1 MRVRNKNVATRKG
14 KKKKTKKTSV
24 SQLQKQKKK
33 ENTVQCREMEVPR
46 GMPPQES
53 NVQRPEELLLSFF
66 LLKCRERE
74 EKRRRKNRRVR
85 YGTELTLLQ
94 HHSASRGRL
103 AYPLDAR
110 GRPRNSSCLPRLT
123 LAWGAWTNLRLRSRL
138 RLHPPCLL
146 YLKASASPSS
156 RFCFFCRHSLSLL
169 LESNGCLHSDLLTLI
184 IEITKV
190 ETN

>member
-1 MRVRNKNVATRKG
+1 MSLPGRERRRRRRRRQFHIFKSK
-14 KKKKTKKTSV
+14 
-24 SQLQKQKKK
+24 KKK

-169 LESNGCLHSDLLTLI
+169 ESNGCLPPSYLLTLMT
-184 IEITKV
+184 EITKV